1 MMDSQQDLINQYD
14 QLFTTPTRQR
24 VPPRIPETAP
34 KPKRQRRSKEE
45 LEIRKMTTDE
55 KEKEILCLRQK
66 MKDLQEEVEAVSGD
80 PQKAVVNLIQDNR
93 LLKVLFCFFL
103 GSKQH

>member
-1 MMDSQQDLINQYD
+1 
-14 QLFTTPTRQR
+14 
-24 VPPRIPETAP
+24 
-34 KPKRQRRSKEE
+34 
-45 LEIRKMTTDE
+45 MTTDE

>member
-1 MMDSQQDLINQYD
+1 
-14 QLFTTPTRQR
+14 
-24 VPPRIPETAP
+24 
-34 KPKRQRRSKEE
+34 
-45 LEIRKMTTDE
+45 MTTDE

-66 MKDLQEEVEAVSGD
+66 MKDLQEVDAVSGD